1 MDQANSWD
9 THGVYQFQ
17 FDSNNTDAMEKL
29 AAAMAEAAVNTQ
41 QKQKQGST
49 LKITGE
55 FSFKQAEQLKAIAQG
70 HEIWYAPERDSVM
83 PPVSEDHVNDMMEL
97 LEEIEGAPYLP
108 MENLSEAVLHRLYRM
123 AADWVRPDID
133 RADIGVVE
141 RVPRDL
147 RDKKMEEILQPWGL
161 APRDILELDD
171 QDDDEDDR
179 DNG

>member
-17 FDSNNTDAMEKL
+17 FDSNNTGAMEKL

-41 QKQKQGST
+41 QKQGST

-55 FSFKQAEQLKAIAQG
+55 FSFKQAEQLKATAQDY
-70 HEIWYAPERDSVM
+70 EIWYAPERDSVV

-97 LEEIEGAPYLP
+97 LEEIEGAPSLP
-108 MENLSEAVLHRLYRM
+108 MENMSEAILHRLYRM

-141 RVPRDL
+141 RVPRNL
-147 RDKKMEEILQPWGL
+147 RGRKIEEILQPWGL
-161 APRDILELDD
+161 APKDILELE
-171 QDDDEDDR
+171 DDEDDEA
-179 DNG
+179 DQG